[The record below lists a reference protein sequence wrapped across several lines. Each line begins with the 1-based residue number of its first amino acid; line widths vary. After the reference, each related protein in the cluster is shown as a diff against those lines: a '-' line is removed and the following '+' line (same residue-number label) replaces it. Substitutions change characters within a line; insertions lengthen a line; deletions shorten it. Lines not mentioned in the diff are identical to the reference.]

1 MLSELLASSFDRAA
15 LHSQVYVQNLRE
27 CPPKNPDGKPT
38 RSPENFRGP
47 TESFSKTVALHNFP
61 AKREERN

>member
-38 RSPENFRGP
+38 RSPE
-47 TESFSKTVALHNFP
+47 SFSKTVALHNFP